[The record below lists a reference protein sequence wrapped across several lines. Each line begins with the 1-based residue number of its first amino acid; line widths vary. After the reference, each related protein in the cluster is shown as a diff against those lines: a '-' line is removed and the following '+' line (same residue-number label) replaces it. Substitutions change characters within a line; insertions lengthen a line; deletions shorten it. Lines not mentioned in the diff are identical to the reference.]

1 MLPDHSAPVHP
12 EKKKSIGRPYRD
24 DSGLRLAGYAV
35 GNMDGS
41 AKAPARNGTTN
52 GTAKM
57 AIKLLPRKIAIAL
70 AAMAAWTAS
79 LQPTLA
85 ADKVSFLTSWF
96 AQAEHGGFYQAKAT
110 GLYEKAGLDV
120 TIKMGGPQVNGAQ
133 LLLAGDTD
141 FMMGYDIQVLKA
153 REQNQ
158 PLVTVASSFQFDLQG
173 LMAHDD
179 VADIAGL
186 KGRPILIAG
195 TSRLTFW
202 PWLRAKYGFT
212 DDQIRPYTFNLQP
225 FFADKTMAQ
234 QGYLSSEPF
243 QAQQQNE
250 KVKFFLLADGGYPPY
265 GSTIVTTEKMVAE
278 KPDVVARFVKASLE
292 GWRDYLENPAP
303 GNALIK
309 ADNPK
314 MSDEQIAFALVKL
327 KETKALDKG
336 DAATLGIGVITADRY
351 KQIYDF
357 LVAGGLLD
365 PKTDWKKGF
374 DDRFVKDLK
383 IGVK

>member
-1 MLPDHSAPVHP
+1 MLMKNLSRMIAILFV
-12 EKKKSIGRPYRD
+12 
-24 DSGLRLAGYAV
+24 
-35 GNMDGS
+35 
-41 AKAPARNGTTN
+41 GTT
-52 GTAKM
+52 T
-57 AIKLLPRKIAIAL
+57 L
-70 AAMAAWTAS
+70 TAS
-79 LQPTLA
+79 LAPAAA
-85 ADKVSFLTSWF
+85 ADKVTFLTSWF

-110 GLYEKAGLDV
+110 GLYDKAGLDV
-120 TIKMGGPQVNGAQ
+120 TIKMGGPQVNGSQ
-133 LLLAGDTD
+133 LLLAGEAD
-141 FMMGYDIQVLKA
+141 FIMGYDIQVLKG
-153 REQNQ
+153 REQNL

-173 LMAHDD
+173 MMTHDD
-179 VADIAGL
+179 VPDLAAL

-195 TSRLTFW
+195 SSRTTFW

-234 QGYLSSEPF
+234 QAYPSSEPY
-243 QAQQQNE
+243 QAEQQNE

-292 GWRDYLENPAP
+292 GWRDYMKNPAP
-303 GNALIK
+303 ANALIK

-314 MSDEQIAFALVKL
+314 MTDGQIEFALRKM
-327 KETKALDKG
+327 KEMKVIDRG
-336 DAATLGIGVITADRY
+336 DAATLGVGVITADRY

-357 LVAGGLLD
+357 LVAGELLD
-365 PKTDWKKGF
+365 PKVDWHKAF

-383 IGVK
+383 IGVN